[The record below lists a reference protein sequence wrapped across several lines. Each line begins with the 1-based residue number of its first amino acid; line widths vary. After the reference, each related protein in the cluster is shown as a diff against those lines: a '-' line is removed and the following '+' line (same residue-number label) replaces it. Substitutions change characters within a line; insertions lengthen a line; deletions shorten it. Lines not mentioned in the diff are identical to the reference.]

1 MTEIIINLRFH
12 EIFHSK
18 KTIGDMHAQCFRFL
32 LFIIYWFDISLQ
44 TQTDEDGKT
53 SLEFSIEA
61 SEQKFT
67 LHCPSHYP
75 NYGNDDNFFVEA
87 DSGLQMWCNA
97 LNEYLLDTDGQLSL
111 SAILDKGLSLY
122 SAADARSRSREVSMS
137 STFNDDDDDYE
148 EVLDID
154 EEDEGPNEDDQ
165 MEDILDN
172 DLSWELEI
180 GRRKKRWRL
189 KEAQLRAERQKNAD
203 ASGEERSMQQLY
215 HDPSIKGR
223 QPKQVLVFWI
233 ISAENGKQL
242 LRLFLMIN

>member
-1 MTEIIINLRFH
+1 MIFETFLVSFKFWTKKNWILQFWINYKFVNISANYNRSNKKNWIKIGSEMTEIIINLRFH

-18 KTIGDMHAQCFRFL
+18 KTIIGDMHAQCFRNL
-32 LFIIYWFDISLQ
+32 LFIIHWFDISLQ

-137 STFNDDDDDYE
+137 STFNDDD
-148 EVLDID
+148 
-154 EEDEGPNEDDQ
+154 EDVSYSY
-165 MEDILDN
+165 LFTF
-172 DLSWELEI
+172 
-180 GRRKKRWRL
+180 
-189 KEAQLRAERQKNAD
+189 
-203 ASGEERSMQQLY
+203 
-215 HDPSIKGR
+215 
-223 QPKQVLVFWI
+223 LVV
-233 ISAENGKQL
+233 
-242 LRLFLMIN
+242 FLQFLPL